1 MPTGQSIG
9 GNLSVEGSSS
19 QVPQICV
26 KYIRLT
32 SREPLEVQKRRPF
45 LRWQSP
51 AELHF
56 PGFLFCFFVVLLQ
69 TSSSIPLSSSLPR
82 ARLRGLRCALSSY
95 SWVWLHAAFASMH
108 SSLITRAAPGLRV
121 AVTETRLPFLLN
133 TFHDLLGLYFGM
145 SFYWPILLMQLLIR
159 NLGSGSLCQTF
170 FKMSFPLL

>member
-108 SSLITRAAPGLRV
+108 SSLIT
-121 AVTETRLPFLLN
+121 ESSLPFLLN